1 MVQLNLGRMDRFI
14 ATIIV
19 VASPACFEAT
29 RPPAAKASSLT
40 IGDYN
45 EECYVHRR
53 CRNVVVGS
61 ANFAMAQSTP
71 DLGASTGSE
80 ANRAAISDTGE
91 YTGQ

>member
-1 MVQLNLGRMDRFI
+1 MC
-14 ATIIV
+14 IV
-19 VASPACFEAT
+19 AIVM
-29 RPPAAKASSLT
+29 SL
-40 IGDYN
+40 
-45 EECYVHRR
+45 
-53 CRNVVVGS
+53 VGS